1 MRDLVY
7 PGSSFSNFYMRQL
20 ANRPMLLAAL
30 LVIPLWVIFSNFVVA
45 LAVSLLVAFLVAMI
59 HSLRVL
65 KKQERHE
72 KQPGDSRPA
81 P

>member
-1 MRDLVY
+1 MY
-7 PGSSFSNFYMRQL
+7 PGSTFSNSYMRQL

-45 LAVSLLVAFLVAMI
+45 LVVALLVAFLVAMI
-59 HSLRVL
+59 YSLRVL
-65 KKQERHE
+65 KKQEQHE